1 MNKAFNYGKLAE
13 ADYFTNREK
22 ETVWLMN
29 QIKQGINCAIIA
41 PRRWGKSSLVNRVAK
56 KMSGKQIKFCFIDL
70 YNIRTEEEFINAYG
84 SQILKAT
91 ANSAEDVVK
100 NIKSIIKGIIPEIS
114 IGADPSGTFE
124 VSFHIRDQ
132 KKQLSEILD
141 LPEKIAIAK
150 NIQVVVCIDEFQN
163 ISYLNDGLAWQKK
176 LRAHWQKHQHCN
188 YVLYGSRKHLM
199 LEFFTKNSMPFYKFG
214 ETLFLDKINT
224 SYWIPFIMDRFA
236 KTGKKIDATSAET
249 IAKTMKEH
257 PYFVQQLSMV
267 VWHNTVNVVQKN
279 AIAQSLEDLFDQYTI
294 LYQKITEELSNQ
306 QLNFLKAI
314 CLNTQNLS
322 SKAVLHQF
330 QLGTS
335 ANIIRMREA
344 LEKKELIDIIG
355 KQITMNDPLYE
366 MWLMHRYFKI
376 RQ

>member
-124 VSFHIRDQ
+124 MSFHIRDQ
-132 KKQLSEILD
+132 KKQLSEITD
-141 LPEKIAIAK
+141 
-150 NIQVVVCIDEFQN
+150 
-163 ISYLNDGLAWQKK
+163 
-176 LRAHWQKHQHCN
+176 
-188 YVLYGSRKHLM
+188 
-199 LEFFTKNSMPFYKFG
+199 
-214 ETLFLDKINT
+214 
-224 SYWIPFIMDRFA
+224 
-236 KTGKKIDATSAET
+236 
-249 IAKTMKEH
+249 
-257 PYFVQQLSMV
+257 
-267 VWHNTVNVVQKN
+267 
-279 AIAQSLEDLFDQYTI
+279 
-294 LYQKITEELSNQ
+294 
-306 QLNFLKAI
+306 
-314 CLNTQNLS
+314 
-322 SKAVLHQF
+322 
-330 QLGTS
+330 
-335 ANIIRMREA
+335 
-344 LEKKELIDIIG
+344 
-355 KQITMNDPLYE
+355 
-366 MWLMHRYFKI
+366 
-376 RQ
+376 